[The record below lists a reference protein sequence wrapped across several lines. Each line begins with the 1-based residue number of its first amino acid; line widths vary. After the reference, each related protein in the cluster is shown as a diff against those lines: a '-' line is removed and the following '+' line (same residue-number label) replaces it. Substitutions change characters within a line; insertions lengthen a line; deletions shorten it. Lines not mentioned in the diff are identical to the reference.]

1 MNTKKII
8 SVITASAILAAA
20 GLSNTVIKEENNMLI
35 SSAALSYE
43 NPELAEY
50 AEQVAILVN
59 RERLSNGLQPVKYS
73 PLLSEAANVR
83 SSELRKS
90 FSHTRPNGSSC
101 FTVLKEFDISYFSAA
116 ENIAYGQRTPEIV
129 MNGWMNSS
137 GHRANILS
145 KNVEYIGVGVVYSNG
160 IYYWTQLFAS
170 SDSISDAYLPDKNNE
185 TPDETTNI
193 TITTTTTVTTP
204 TTQLTTL
211 IQSTSKATTNIT
223 HNTQTSSTKPLTS
236 TSQTIVTNTP
246 TFTLPD
252 LNDYFNPDN
261 ESIIISPEHF
271 DIYDFLLNNKICVDK
286 CCENAQDNFTEFY
299 TDLKNKILDKIY
311 DAKHS
316 KNDIDMFQIADESY
330 AVANAD
336 EELEKYATEIILSND
351 EDVAAKWLEE
361 NFK

>member
-1 MNTKKII
+1 MNAKKII
-8 SVITASAILAAA
+8 SIITASAIITAA
-20 GLSNTVIKEENNMLI
+20 GLSTTAIKEENNLLI

-50 AEQVAILVN
+50 AKQVAILVN
-59 RERLSNGLQPVKYS
+59 RERSSYGLQPVKYS

-83 SSELRKS
+83 SSELRKN
-90 FSHTRPNGSSC
+90 FSHTRPNGTSC

-129 MNGWMNSS
+129 MNAWMNSS

-185 TPDETTNI
+185 TPDETTNKAEI

-211 IQSTSKATTNIT
+211 IQSTSKATKNIT

-236 TSQTIVTNTP
+236 TSQTTATNDP

-252 LNDYFNPDN
+252 LKDYFNYDN
-261 ESIIISPEHF
+261 ENIIISPEHF
-271 DIYDFLLNNKICVDK
+271 DIYDFLLNNEICIDK
-286 CCENAQDNFTEFY
+286 CCRNAKDNFTEFY
-299 TDLKNKILDKIY
+299 TNLKDKIL
-311 DAKHS
+311 
-316 KNDIDMFQIADESY
+316 
-330 AVANAD
+330 
-336 EELEKYATEIILSND
+336 
-351 EDVAAKWLEE
+351 E
-361 NFK
+361 NF

>member
-1 MNTKKII
+1 MNAKKII
-8 SVITASAILAAA
+8 SIITASAIITTA
-20 GLSNTVIKEENNMLI
+20 GLSTTAIKEENNLLI

-50 AEQVAILVN
+50 AKQVAILVN
-59 RERLSNGLQPVKYS
+59 RERSSYGLQPVKYS

-83 SSELRKS
+83 SSELCKN
-90 FSHTRPNGSSC
+90 FSHTRPNGTSC

-116 ENIAYGQRTPEIV
+116 ENIAYGQRNPDIV
-129 MNGWMNSS
+129 MNAWMNSS

-185 TPDETTNI
+185 TPDKTTNKAEI

-211 IQSTSKATTNIT
+211 IQSTSKATKNIT

-236 TSQTIVTNTP
+236 TSQTTATNDP

-252 LNDYFNPDN
+252 LKDYFNYDN
-261 ESIIISPEHF
+261 ENIIISPEHF
-271 DIYDFLLNNKICVDK
+271 DIYDFLLNNEICIDK
-286 CCENAQDNFTEFY
+286 CCRNAKDNFTEFY
-299 TDLKNKILDKIY
+299 TNLKDKIL
-311 DAKHS
+311 
-316 KNDIDMFQIADESY
+316 
-330 AVANAD
+330 
-336 EELEKYATEIILSND
+336 
-351 EDVAAKWLEE
+351 E
-361 NFK
+361 NF

>member
-1 MNTKKII
+1 MNAKKII
-8 SVITASAILAAA
+8 SIITASAIITAAV
-20 GLSNTVIKEENNMLI
+20 LSTTAIKEENNLLI

-50 AEQVAILVN
+50 AKQVAILVN
-59 RERLSNGLQPVKYS
+59 RERSSYGLQPVKYS

-83 SSELRKS
+83 SSELRKN
-90 FSHTRPNGSSC
+90 FSHTRPNGTSC

-129 MNGWMNSS
+129 MNTWMNSS

-185 TPDETTNI
+185 TPDKTTNKAEI

-211 IQSTSKATTNIT
+211 IQSTSKSTKNIT

-236 TSQTIVTNTP
+236 TSQTTATNDP

-252 LNDYFNPDN
+252 LKDYFNYDN
-261 ESIIISPEHF
+261 ENIVISPEHF
-271 DIYDFLLNNKICVDK
+271 DIYDFLLNNKICIDK
-286 CCENAQDNFTEFY
+286 CCRNAKDNFTEFY
-299 TDLKNKILDKIY
+299 TNLKDKIL
-311 DAKHS
+311 
-316 KNDIDMFQIADESY
+316 
-330 AVANAD
+330 
-336 EELEKYATEIILSND
+336 
-351 EDVAAKWLEE
+351 E
-361 NFK
+361 NF

>member
-1 MNTKKII
+1 MNAKKII
-8 SVITASAILAAA
+8 SIITASAIITAA
-20 GLSNTVIKEENNMLI
+20 GLSTTAIKEGNNLLI

-50 AEQVAILVN
+50 AKQVAILVN
-59 RERLSNGLQPVKYS
+59 RERSSYGLQPVKYS

-83 SSELRKS
+83 SSELRKN
-90 FSHTRPNGSSC
+90 FSHTRPNGTSC

-116 ENIAYGQRTPEIV
+116 ENIAYGQRTHEIV
-129 MNGWMNSS
+129 MNAWMNSS

-185 TPDETTNI
+185 TPDETTNKAEI

-211 IQSTSKATTNIT
+211 IQSTSKATKNIT

-236 TSQTIVTNTP
+236 TSQTTATNDP

-252 LNDYFNPDN
+252 LKDYFNYDN
-261 ESIIISPEHF
+261 ENIIISPEHF
-271 DIYDFLLNNKICVDK
+271 DIYDFLLNNEICIDK
-286 CCENAQDNFTEFY
+286 CCRNAKDNFTEFY
-299 TDLKNKILDKIY
+299 TNLKDKIL
-311 DAKHS
+311 
-316 KNDIDMFQIADESY
+316 
-330 AVANAD
+330 
-336 EELEKYATEIILSND
+336 
-351 EDVAAKWLEE
+351 E
-361 NFK
+361 NF

>member
-1 MNTKKII
+1 MPKNI
-8 SVITASAILAAA
+8 SIITASAIITAA
-20 GLSNTVIKEENNMLI
+20 GLSTTAIKRKNNLLI
-35 SSAALSYE
+35 SSATLSYE

-50 AEQVAILVN
+50 AKQVAILVN
-59 RERLSNGLQPVKYS
+59 RERLFYGLQPVKYS

-83 SSELRKS
+83 SSELRKN
-90 FSHTRPNGSSC
+90 FSHTRPNGTSC

-116 ENIAYGQRTPEIV
+116 ENIAYGQKTPEIV
-129 MNGWMNSS
+129 MNAWMNSS

-185 TPDETTNI
+185 TPDETTNKAEI

-211 IQSTSKATTNIT
+211 IQSTSKATKNIT

-236 TSQTIVTNTP
+236 TSQTTATNDP

-252 LNDYFNPDN
+252 LKDYFNYDN
-261 ESIIISPEHF
+261 ENIIISPEHF
-271 DIYDFLLNNKICVDK
+271 DIYDFLLNNEICIDK
-286 CCENAQDNFTEFY
+286 CCRNAKDNFTEFY
-299 TDLKNKILDKIY
+299 TNLKDKIL
-311 DAKHS
+311 
-316 KNDIDMFQIADESY
+316 
-330 AVANAD
+330 
-336 EELEKYATEIILSND
+336 
-351 EDVAAKWLEE
+351 E
-361 NFK
+361 NF

>member
-1 MNTKKII
+1 MNAKKII
-8 SVITASAILAAA
+8 SIITASAIITAAW
-20 GLSNTVIKEENNMLI
+20 LSTTAIKEENNLLI

-50 AEQVAILVN
+50 AKQVAILVN
-59 RERLSNGLQPVKYS
+59 RERSSYGLQPVKYS

-83 SSELRKS
+83 SSELRKN
-90 FSHTRPNGSSC
+90 FSHTRPNGTSC

-129 MNGWMNSS
+129 MNAWMNSS

-185 TPDETTNI
+185 TPDETTNKAEI

-211 IQSTSKATTNIT
+211 IQSTSKATKNIT
-223 HNTQTSSTKPLTS
+223 HNTQTSSTKPLAS
-236 TSQTIVTNTP
+236 TSQNTATNDP

-252 LNDYFNPDN
+252 LKDYFNYDN
-261 ESIIISPEHF
+261 ENIIISPEHF
-271 DIYDFLLNNKICVDK
+271 DIYDFLLNNEIYIDK
-286 CCENAQDNFTEFY
+286 CCRNAKDNFTEFY
-299 TDLKNKILDKIY
+299 TNLKDKIL
-311 DAKHS
+311 
-316 KNDIDMFQIADESY
+316 
-330 AVANAD
+330 
-336 EELEKYATEIILSND
+336 
-351 EDVAAKWLEE
+351 E
-361 NFK
+361 NF

>member
-1 MNTKKII
+1 MNAKKII
-8 SVITASAILAAA
+8 SIITASAIITAA
-20 GLSNTVIKEENNMLI
+20 GLSTTAIKEENNLLI

-50 AEQVAILVN
+50 AKQVAILVN
-59 RERLSNGLQPVKYS
+59 RERSSYGLQPVKYS

-83 SSELRKS
+83 SSELRKN
-90 FSHTRPNGSSC
+90 FSHTRPNGTSC

-129 MNGWMNSS
+129 MNAWMNSS

-185 TPDETTNI
+185 TPDETTNKAEI

-211 IQSTSKATTNIT
+211 IQSTSKATKNIT
-223 HNTQTSSTKPLTS
+223 HNTQTSSTKPLAS
-236 TSQTIVTNTP
+236 TSQTTATNYP

-252 LNDYFNPDN
+252 LKDYFNYDN
-261 ESIIISPEHF
+261 ENIIISPEHF
-271 DIYDFLLNNKICVDK
+271 DIYDFLLNNEICIDK
-286 CCENAQDNFTEFY
+286 CCRNAKDNFTEFY
-299 TDLKNKILDKIY
+299 TNLKDKIL
-311 DAKHS
+311 
-316 KNDIDMFQIADESY
+316 
-330 AVANAD
+330 
-336 EELEKYATEIILSND
+336 
-351 EDVAAKWLEE
+351 E
-361 NFK
+361 NF

>member
-1 MNTKKII
+1 MNAKKII
-8 SVITASAILAAA
+8 SIITASAIITAA
-20 GLSNTVIKEENNMLI
+20 GLSTTAIKEENNLLI

-50 AEQVAILVN
+50 AKQVAILVN
-59 RERLSNGLQPVKYS
+59 RERSSYGLQPVKYS

-83 SSELRKS
+83 SSELRKN
-90 FSHTRPNGSSC
+90 FSHTRPNGTSC

-129 MNGWMNSS
+129 MNAWMNSS
-137 GHRANILS
+137 GHRTNILS

-185 TPDETTNI
+185 TPDETTNKAEI

-211 IQSTSKATTNIT
+211 IQSTSKATKNIT

-236 TSQTIVTNTP
+236 TSQTTATNDP
-246 TFTLPD
+246 TFILPD
-252 LNDYFNPDN
+252 LKNYFNYDN
-261 ESIIISPEHF
+261 ENIIISPEHF
-271 DIYDFLLNNKICVDK
+271 DIYDFLLNNEICIDK
-286 CCENAQDNFTEFY
+286 CCRNAKDNFTEFY
-299 TDLKNKILDKIY
+299 TNLKDKIL
-311 DAKHS
+311 
-316 KNDIDMFQIADESY
+316 
-330 AVANAD
+330 
-336 EELEKYATEIILSND
+336 
-351 EDVAAKWLEE
+351 E
-361 NFK
+361 NF

>member
-1 MNTKKII
+1 MHAKKII
-8 SVITASAILAAA
+8 SIITASAIITAA
-20 GLSNTVIKEENNMLI
+20 GLSTTAIKEENNLLI

-50 AEQVAILVN
+50 AKQVAILVN
-59 RERLSNGLQPVKYS
+59 RERSSYGLQPVKYS

-83 SSELRKS
+83 SSELRKN
-90 FSHTRPNGSSC
+90 FSHTRPNGTSC

-129 MNGWMNSS
+129 MNAWMNSS

-160 IYYWTQLFAS
+160 MYYWTQLFAS

-185 TPDETTNI
+185 TPDETTNKAEI

-211 IQSTSKATTNIT
+211 IQSTSKATKNIT

-236 TSQTIVTNTP
+236 TSQTTATNDP

-252 LNDYFNPDN
+252 LKDYFNYDN
-261 ESIIISPEHF
+261 ENIIISPEHF
-271 DIYDFLLNNKICVDK
+271 DIYDFLLNNEICIDK
-286 CCENAQDNFTEFY
+286 CCRNAKDNFTEFY
-299 TDLKNKILDKIY
+299 TNLKDKIL
-311 DAKHS
+311 
-316 KNDIDMFQIADESY
+316 
-330 AVANAD
+330 
-336 EELEKYATEIILSND
+336 
-351 EDVAAKWLEE
+351 E
-361 NFK
+361 NF

>member
-1 MNTKKII
+1 MNAKKII
-8 SVITASAILAAA
+8 SIITASAIITAA
-20 GLSNTVIKEENNMLI
+20 GLSTTAIKEENNLLI

-50 AEQVAILVN
+50 AKQVAILVN
-59 RERLSNGLQPVKYS
+59 RERSSYGLQPVKYS

-83 SSELRKS
+83 SSELRKN
-90 FSHTRPNGSSC
+90 FSHTRPNGTSC

-129 MNGWMNSS
+129 MNAWMNSS

-185 TPDETTNI
+185 TPDETTNKSEI

-211 IQSTSKATTNIT
+211 IQSTSKATKNIT
-223 HNTQTSSTKPLTS
+223 HNTQTSSTKPLAS
-236 TSQTIVTNTP
+236 TSQTTATNDP

-252 LNDYFNPDN
+252 LKDYFNYDN
-261 ESIIISPEHF
+261 ENIIISPEHF
-271 DIYDFLLNNKICVDK
+271 DIYDFLLNNEICIDK
-286 CCENAQDNFTEFY
+286 CCRNAKDNFTEFY
-299 TDLKNKILDKIY
+299 TNLKDKIL
-311 DAKHS
+311 
-316 KNDIDMFQIADESY
+316 
-330 AVANAD
+330 
-336 EELEKYATEIILSND
+336 
-351 EDVAAKWLEE
+351 E
-361 NFK
+361 NF

>member
-1 MNTKKII
+1 MNAKKII
-8 SVITASAILAAA
+8 SIITASAIITAA
-20 GLSNTVIKEENNMLI
+20 GLSTTAIKEENNLLI

-50 AEQVAILVN
+50 AKQVAILVN
-59 RERLSNGLQPVKYS
+59 RERSSYGLQPVKYS

-83 SSELRKS
+83 SSELCKN
-90 FSHTRPNGSSC
+90 FSHTRPNGTSC

-116 ENIAYGQRTPEIV
+116 ENIAYGQRNPEIV
-129 MNGWMNSS
+129 MNAWMNSS

-185 TPDETTNI
+185 TPDKTTNKAEI

-211 IQSTSKATTNIT
+211 IQSTSKATKNIT

-236 TSQTIVTNTP
+236 TSQTTATNDP
-246 TFTLPD
+246 TFILPD
-252 LNDYFNPDN
+252 LKDYFNYDN
-261 ESIIISPEHF
+261 ENIIISPEHF
-271 DIYDFLLNNKICVDK
+271 DIYDFLLNNEICIDK
-286 CCENAQDNFTEFY
+286 CCRNAKDNFTEFY
-299 TDLKNKILDKIY
+299 TNLKDKIL
-311 DAKHS
+311 
-316 KNDIDMFQIADESY
+316 
-330 AVANAD
+330 
-336 EELEKYATEIILSND
+336 
-351 EDVAAKWLEE
+351 E
-361 NFK
+361 NF

>member
-1 MNTKKII
+1 MNAKKII
-8 SVITASAILAAA
+8 SIITASAIITAA
-20 GLSNTVIKEENNMLI
+20 GLSTTAIKEENNLLI

-50 AEQVAILVN
+50 AKQVAILVN
-59 RERLSNGLQPVKYS
+59 RERSSYGLQSVKYS

-83 SSELRKS
+83 SSELRKN
-90 FSHTRPNGSSC
+90 FSHTRPNGTSC

-129 MNGWMNSS
+129 MNAWMNSS

-185 TPDETTNI
+185 TPDETTNKAEI

-211 IQSTSKATTNIT
+211 IQSTSKATKNIT

-236 TSQTIVTNTP
+236 TSQTTATNDP

-252 LNDYFNPDN
+252 LKDYFNYDN
-261 ESIIISPEHF
+261 ENIIISPEHF
-271 DIYDFLLNNKICVDK
+271 DIYDFLLNNEICIDK
-286 CCENAQDNFTEFY
+286 CCRNAKDNFTEFY
-299 TDLKNKILDKIY
+299 TNLKDKIL
-311 DAKHS
+311 
-316 KNDIDMFQIADESY
+316 
-330 AVANAD
+330 
-336 EELEKYATEIILSND
+336 
-351 EDVAAKWLEE
+351 E
-361 NFK
+361 NF

>member
-1 MNTKKII
+1 MNAKKII
-8 SVITASAILAAA
+8 SIITASAIITAA
-20 GLSNTVIKEENNMLI
+20 GLSTTAIKEENNLLI

-50 AEQVAILVN
+50 AKQVAILVN
-59 RERLSNGLQPVKYS
+59 RERSSYGLQPVKYS

-83 SSELRKS
+83 SSELRKN
-90 FSHTRPNGSSC
+90 FSHTRPNGTSC
-101 FTVLKEFDISYFSAA
+101 FTVLKEFDILYFSAA

-129 MNGWMNSS
+129 MNAWMNSS

-185 TPDETTNI
+185 TPDETTNKAEI

-211 IQSTSKATTNIT
+211 IQSTSKATKNIT

-236 TSQTIVTNTP
+236 TSQTTATNDP

-252 LNDYFNPDN
+252 LKDYFNYDN
-261 ESIIISPEHF
+261 ENIIISPEHF
-271 DIYDFLLNNKICVDK
+271 DIYDFLLNNEICIDK
-286 CCENAQDNFTEFY
+286 CCRNAKDNFTEFY
-299 TDLKNKILDKIY
+299 TNLKDKIL
-311 DAKHS
+311 
-316 KNDIDMFQIADESY
+316 
-330 AVANAD
+330 
-336 EELEKYATEIILSND
+336 
-351 EDVAAKWLEE
+351 E
-361 NFK
+361 NF

>member
-1 MNTKKII
+1 MNAKKII
-8 SVITASAILAAA
+8 SIITASAIITAA
-20 GLSNTVIKEENNMLI
+20 GLSTTAIKEENNLLI

-50 AEQVAILVN
+50 AKQVAILVN
-59 RERLSNGLQPVKYS
+59 RERSSYGLQPVKYS

-83 SSELRKS
+83 SSELRKN
-90 FSHTRPNGSSC
+90 FSHTRPNGTSC

-129 MNGWMNSS
+129 MNAWMNSS

-185 TPDETTNI
+185 TPDETTNKAEI

-211 IQSTSKATTNIT
+211 IQSTSKATKNIT
-223 HNTQTSSTKPLTS
+223 HNTQTSSTKPSAS
-236 TSQTIVTNTP
+236 TSQTTATNDP

-252 LNDYFNPDN
+252 LKDYFNYDN
-261 ESIIISPEHF
+261 ENIIISPEHF
-271 DIYDFLLNNKICVDK
+271 DIYDFLLNNEICIDK
-286 CCENAQDNFTEFY
+286 CCRNANDNFTEFY
-299 TDLKNKILDKIY
+299 TNLKDKIL
-311 DAKHS
+311 
-316 KNDIDMFQIADESY
+316 
-330 AVANAD
+330 
-336 EELEKYATEIILSND
+336 
-351 EDVAAKWLEE
+351 E
-361 NFK
+361 NF

>member
-1 MNTKKII
+1 MNAKKII
-8 SVITASAILAAA
+8 SIITASAIITAA
-20 GLSNTVIKEENNMLI
+20 GLSTTAIKEENNLLI

-43 NPELAEY
+43 NPELADY
-50 AEQVAILVN
+50 AKQVAILVN
-59 RERLSNGLQPVKYS
+59 RERSSYGLQPVKYS

-83 SSELRKS
+83 SSELRKN
-90 FSHTRPNGSSC
+90 FSHTRPNGTSC

-129 MNGWMNSS
+129 MNAWMNSS

-145 KNVEYIGVGVVYSNG
+145 KNVEYIGVGVVYCNG

-185 TPDETTNI
+185 TPDETTNKAEI

-211 IQSTSKATTNIT
+211 IQSTSKATKNIT

-236 TSQTIVTNTP
+236 TPQTTATNDP

-252 LNDYFNPDN
+252 LKDYFNYDN
-261 ESIIISPEHF
+261 ENIIISPEHF
-271 DIYDFLLNNKICVDK
+271 DIYDFLLNNEICIDK
-286 CCENAQDNFTEFY
+286 CCRNAKDNFTEFY
-299 TDLKNKILDKIY
+299 TNLKDKIL
-311 DAKHS
+311 
-316 KNDIDMFQIADESY
+316 
-330 AVANAD
+330 
-336 EELEKYATEIILSND
+336 
-351 EDVAAKWLEE
+351 E
-361 NFK
+361 NF

>member
-1 MNTKKII
+1 MNAKKII
-8 SVITASAILAAA
+8 SIITASAIITAA
-20 GLSNTVIKEENNMLI
+20 GLSTTAIKEENNLLI

-50 AEQVAILVN
+50 AKQVAILVN
-59 RERLSNGLQPVKYS
+59 RERSSYGLQPVKYS

-83 SSELRKS
+83 SSELRKN
-90 FSHTRPNGSSC
+90 FSHTRPNGTSC

-129 MNGWMNSS
+129 MNAWMNSS

-185 TPDETTNI
+185 TPDETTNKAEI

-211 IQSTSKATTNIT
+211 IQSTSKATKNIT
-223 HNTQTSSTKPLTS
+223 HNTQTSSTKPLAS
-236 TSQTIVTNTP
+236 TSQTTATNDP

-252 LNDYFNPDN
+252 LKDYFNYDN
-261 ESIIISPEHF
+261 ENIIISPEHF
-271 DIYDFLLNNKICVDK
+271 DIYDFLLNNEICIDK
-286 CCENAQDNFTEFY
+286 CCRNAKDNFTEFY
-299 TDLKNKILDKIY
+299 TNLKDKIL
-311 DAKHS
+311 
-316 KNDIDMFQIADESY
+316 
-330 AVANAD
+330 
-336 EELEKYATEIILSND
+336 
-351 EDVAAKWLEE
+351 E
-361 NFK
+361 NF

>member
-1 MNTKKII
+1 MNAKKII
-8 SVITASAILAAA
+8 SIITASAIITAA
-20 GLSNTVIKEENNMLI
+20 GLSTTAIKEENNLLI

-50 AEQVAILVN
+50 AKQVAILVN
-59 RERLSNGLQPVKYS
+59 RERSSYGLHPVKYS

-83 SSELRKS
+83 SSELRKN
-90 FSHTRPNGSSC
+90 FSHTRPNGTSC

-129 MNGWMNSS
+129 MNAWMNSS
-137 GHRANILS
+137 GHRTNILS

-185 TPDETTNI
+185 TPDETTNKAEI

-211 IQSTSKATTNIT
+211 IQSTSKATKNIT

-236 TSQTIVTNTP
+236 TSQTTATNDP
-246 TFTLPD
+246 TFILPD
-252 LNDYFNPDN
+252 LKDYFNYDN
-261 ESIIISPEHF
+261 ENIIISPEHF
-271 DIYDFLLNNKICVDK
+271 DIYDFLLNNEICIDK
-286 CCENAQDNFTEFY
+286 CCRNAKDNFTEFY
-299 TDLKNKILDKIY
+299 TNLKDKIL
-311 DAKHS
+311 
-316 KNDIDMFQIADESY
+316 
-330 AVANAD
+330 
-336 EELEKYATEIILSND
+336 
-351 EDVAAKWLEE
+351 E
-361 NFK
+361 NF

>member
-1 MNTKKII
+1 MNAKKII
-8 SVITASAILAAA
+8 SIITASAIITAAE
-20 GLSNTVIKEENNMLI
+20 LSTTAIKEENNLLI

-50 AEQVAILVN
+50 AKQVAILVN
-59 RERLSNGLQPVKYS
+59 RERSSYGLQPVKYS

-83 SSELRKS
+83 SSELRKN
-90 FSHTRPNGSSC
+90 FSHTRPNGTSC

-129 MNGWMNSS
+129 MNAWMNSS

-185 TPDETTNI
+185 TPDETTNKAEI

-211 IQSTSKATTNIT
+211 IQSTSKATKNIT

-236 TSQTIVTNTP
+236 TSQTTVTNETISKSTTETTVTNTP

-252 LNDYFNPDN
+252 LSDYFNPDN
-261 ESIIISPEHF
+261 ENIIISPEHF
-271 DIYDFLLNNKICVDK
+271 DIYDFLLNNKICIGK
-286 CCENAQDNFTEFY
+286 CCENAKDNFTEFY
-299 TDLKNKILDKIY
+299 TDLKDKIL
-311 DAKHS
+311 
-316 KNDIDMFQIADESY
+316 
-330 AVANAD
+330 
-336 EELEKYATEIILSND
+336 
-351 EDVAAKWLEE
+351 E
-361 NFK
+361 NF

>member
-1 MNTKKII
+1 MNAKKII
-8 SVITASAILAAA
+8 SIITASAIITAA
-20 GLSNTVIKEENNMLI
+20 GLSTTAIKEENNLLI

-50 AEQVAILVN
+50 AKQVAILVN
-59 RERLSNGLQPVKYS
+59 RERSSYGLQPVKYS

-83 SSELRKS
+83 SSELRKN
-90 FSHTRPNGSSC
+90 FSHTRPNGTSC

-129 MNGWMNSS
+129 MNAWMNSS

-185 TPDETTNI
+185 TPDETTNKAEI
-193 TITTTTTVTTP
+193 TITTTTIVTTP

-211 IQSTSKATTNIT
+211 IQSTSKATKNIT
-223 HNTQTSSTKPLTS
+223 HNTQTSSTKPLAS
-236 TSQTIVTNTP
+236 TSQTTATNDP

-252 LNDYFNPDN
+252 LKDYFNYDN
-261 ESIIISPEHF
+261 ENIIISPEHF
-271 DIYDFLLNNKICVDK
+271 DIYDFLLNNEICIDK
-286 CCENAQDNFTEFY
+286 CYENAKDNFTEFY
-299 TDLKNKILDKIY
+299 TNLKDKIL
-311 DAKHS
+311 
-316 KNDIDMFQIADESY
+316 
-330 AVANAD
+330 
-336 EELEKYATEIILSND
+336 
-351 EDVAAKWLEE
+351 E
-361 NFK
+361 NF